1 MAEALERTAGTVP
14 AALVALR
21 AGIAAL
27 LAFVLVGT
35 APAAAPR
42 YEQGVLWLVEKPGSP
57 PSHIFGTIHVDDPRV
72 TKLPAPVSRALG
84 ESRSLTVELSLD
96 PGNIMA
102 LASRM
107 LLQDGRKLAAIAGV
121 ELYGKASALA
131 AKLGLPEPALNM
143 FKPWAVA
150 LMVMMPQQDPENVLD
165 FMLVR
170 AATTQGKP
178 VHELESVN
186 EQVDVFEG
194 MSEPDQ
200 LALLRYAVENHE
212 RLPRYTG
219 RLVDAYLA
227 RDLAGMW
234 RISQEDADR
243 PDVRRL
249 NEVFVERVLYSRN
262 QRMAERMEARLGEGG
277 GFVAVG
283 ALHLY
288 GDRGVLAELQRR
300 GYRVSRVY

>member
-1 MAEALERTAGTVP
+1 MREFQEKAVSAGTAV
-14 AALVALR
+14 AAGLRLAVALFALALVAL
-21 AGIAAL
+21 
-27 LAFVLVGT
+27 
-35 APAAAPR
+35 PAAAQR
-42 YEQGVLWLVEKPGSP
+42 YEQGTLWRIEKAGAAPG
-57 PSHIFGTIHVDDPRV
+57 HVFGTIHVDDPRV
-72 TKLPAPVSRALG
+72 TKLPAPVAGALN

-96 PGNIMA
+96 PGNVMA
-102 LASRM
+102 LAGRM
-107 LLQDGRKLAAIAGV
+107 LLQDGRNLAGIAGA

-131 AKLGLPEPALNM
+131 GKLGLPEPALNM

-150 LMVMMPQQDPENVLD
+150 LMVMMPQQNPENVLD
-165 FMLVR
+165 FVLVR
-170 AATTQGKP
+170 TATAQGKP

-194 MSEPDQ
+194 MTEPDQ
-200 LALLRYAVENHE
+200 VALLRYAVENYE
-212 RLPRYTG
+212 RMPRYTN

-234 RISQEDADR
+234 RISQEDTDR
-243 PDVRRL
+243 PETRRL

-262 QRMAERMEARLGEGG
+262 QRMAERMEARLTEGG
-277 GFVAVG
+277 GFIAVG

-300 GYRVSRVY
+300 GYRLTRVY